1 MAEFL
6 KKSEYVQMSMPKAM
20 NRTNPTPLDASAV
33 WTSLDEL
40 KAYAQNNPIAYV
52 GQILS
57 LVSYNEETEQI
68 AEVKAYII
76 KDTLGNIEEVGS
88 ATLGDNASIELIDGV
103 LSIKDF
109 GKKYY
114 KYVAAVEGGETAHY
128 ELIEGWSAGLE
139 PRVVEVDS
147 EMVIGWYEPNPTT
160 AEGVKDQVTKVQD
173 EVNQAKEDINN
184 LDGILNGTE
193 ENPGGLVKDVKDI
206 ADILYGT
213 EGENPV
219 PGLIEEV
226 ETLRGELED
235 ADEALQ
241 G

>member
-40 KAYAQNNPIAYV
+40 KAYAQNNPVAYV

-57 LVSYNEETEQI
+57 LVSYNAETEQI
-68 AEVKAYII
+68 TEVKAYII

-103 LSIKDF
+103 LSVKDF

-114 KYVAAVEGGETAHY
+114 KYVAAVEGGEAAHY
-128 ELIEGWSAGLE
+128 ELVEGWATGLE
-139 PRVVEVDS
+139 PRVVAVNGES
-147 EMVIGWYEPNPTT
+147 VIGWYEPNPTT
-160 AEGVKDQVTKVQD
+160 VEGVKDQVVDVQND
-173 EVNQAKEDINN
+173 VKGIED
-184 LDGILNGTE
+184 LLNGTDFS
-193 ENPGGLVKDVKDI
+193 LD
-206 ADILYGT
+206 T
-213 EGENPV
+213 
-219 PGLIEEV
+219 
-226 ETLRGELED
+226 
-235 ADEALQ
+235 
-241 G
+241 